1 VTPDSDSIADN
12 PFSTRYTRPG
22 AIPFRFPP
30 GSGAGELVEQLRS
43 QGWRGAI
50 VGPHGSGKSSLVAAL
65 VPAIRRAGKEVLLVE
80 LHDGQRRLPVDLEK
94 GSGVFVRP
102 GDPAAEVIDQTKT
115 PDPFSGSVVIVDGYE
130 QLSWWN
136 RLRLRRVSQRRGLGL
151 LVTSHAPTA
160 LPLLFRTA
168 TSLGL
173 AQAIVQSLLAGRP
186 ELITP
191 ERLAQRFESR
201 QGDLRELLFDL
212 YDLYEERRPPDTNG
226 G

>member
-1 VTPDSDSIADN
+1 VTRPDSDPSADN

-30 GSGAGELVEQLRS
+30 GSDADKLVEQLRC

-50 VGPHGSGKSSLVAAL
+50 VGPHGSGKSSLLAAL
-65 VPAIRRAGKEVLLVE
+65 IPAIRRAGKEVLLVE

-94 GSGVFVRP
+94 GSGVFVCQA
-102 GDPAAEVIDQTKT
+102 DSAAQVGSQTKT
-115 PDPFSGSVVIVDGYE
+115 PDPFSGVVIVDGYE

-136 RLRLRRVSQRRGLGL
+136 RLRLRGVARRRRFGL
-151 LVTSHAPTA
+151 LVTSHAPTS

-168 TSLGL
+168 TSLEL
-173 AQAIVQSLLAGRP
+173 AQAIVRSLLAGRP
-186 ELITP
+186 ELVSP
-191 ERLAQRFESR
+191 EQLAQRFELR

-212 YDLYEERRPPDTNG
+212 YDLYEQRRH
-226 G
+226 

>member
-1 VTPDSDSIADN
+1 MTRPDSDPSDDN

-30 GSGAGELVEQLRS
+30 GSGADELVAQLRS
-43 QGWRGAI
+43 EGWRGAI
-50 VGPHGSGKSSLVAAL
+50 VGPHGSGKSSLVSAL

-94 GSGVFVRP
+94 RSGVFVCP
-102 GDPAAEVIDQTKT
+102 DDPAAKAIDPTKT
-115 PDPFSGSVVIVDGYE
+115 PDPFSCVVIVDGYE

-136 RLRLRRVSQRRGLGL
+136 RLRLRRVSRRRGLGL
-151 LVTSHAPTA
+151 VVTSHARTA

-173 AQAIVQSLLAGRP
+173 ARTIVQSLLAGRP
-186 ELITP
+186 ELVTA
-191 ERLAQRFESR
+191 EQLARRFESR

-212 YDLYEERRPPDTNG
+212 YDLYEERRP
-226 G
+226 

>member
-1 VTPDSDSIADN
+1 VTRPDSDTTADN

-30 GSGAGELVEQLRS
+30 GSGADQLVAQLRS

-80 LHDGQRRLPVDLEK
+80 LHDGQRRLPVVQEK
-94 GSGVFVRP
+94 GTGVVSCQ
-102 GDPAAEVIDQTKT
+102 GDPAAKGNDQETT
-115 PDPFSGSVVIVDGYE
+115 PVPFSCVVIVDGYE

-136 RLRLRRVSQRRGLGL
+136 RLGLRRVCRHRGQGL
-151 LVTSHAPTA
+151 VVTSHARTA

-168 TSLGL
+168 TSLDL
-173 AQAIVQSLLAGRP
+173 AQGIVASLLAGRP

-191 ERLAQRFESR
+191 EQLARRFESR
-201 QGDLRELLFDL
+201 HGDLRELLFDL
-212 YDLYEERRPPDTNG
+212 YDLYEERRP
-226 G
+226 